1 MTSVSTLVTN
11 AELRA
16 SSYAN
21 TTDFLVGELRQ
32 FVKDYPTD
40 PIDTGTLDL
49 SQFNLDDYVGPAQ
62 DLVAMPVYEPPNAL
76 LPTAPSLT
84 DIGAVTM
91 PAERIEPTL
100 NTSGLFA
107 QIAPSNN
114 LPDFNEAEPDLSI
127 DEMVDE
133 MTALATPV
141 ISNYVF
147 PEISAFSLGAA
158 PTLSLPNYDAVATPD
173 TLRDPVDY
181 SQSLDDAYHQ
191 MAPEMQ
197 AWVDDKAAQ
206 WVATYAPEYTPW
218 VTSLQAKVT
227 DGLAGQVLPDQFETA
242 MFTRAQ
248 GRIEREFAAAENSL
262 LTTFSKAGF
271 MEPPGA
277 VVSGIL
283 NTRWQGAGRLAD
295 QSTDIYIER
304 RKTEVQHL
312 QFILNLASTQIQGVR
327 NTAVAY
333 VQTIG
338 QNMQLAL
345 SYANSIAGKLEKVFE
360 HLVARANLQVSVMN
374 AVNAQYE
381 VKLKA
386 ALAGLEGYKVSLEA
400 EKMKTEIEVAKINA
414 ITAQIN
420 AEELNIRRYSAI
432 IDAISK
438 KASVEELKLKG
449 YEIRAD
455 IFKNQTAARVAG
467 FEMYNASIR
476 GDLGKL
482 EGELSKVKVFEQLID
497 MDKMRLEAQ
506 IQQISAVKASNE
518 VKTQIFDSG
527 AEVYKLGIATA
538 VQKFT
543 AEADVKKLAQ
553 TIYGQELVNSI
564 EKYKVGLELPK
575 LMMEAVLKQ
584 YELQIQAAIE
594 SARIEISKLQIAERA
609 SEASVGA
616 YQAMASSALGSLNTM
631 ASQAI
636 QEASQTP

>member
-1 MTSVSTLVTN
+1 MASVDTLILN
-11 AELRA
+11 AETRA
-16 SSYAN
+16 ADYAS

-49 SQFNLDDYVGPAQ
+49 SQFNLEDYVAPAQ
-62 DLVAMPVYEPPNAL
+62 DAVAMPVYEPPIAE
-76 LPTAPSLT
+76 LPASPVLT
-84 DIGAVTM
+84 DIGAITM
-91 PAERIEPTL
+91 PAERTEPTL
-100 NTSGLFA
+100 DTSGLFA

-127 DEMVDE
+127 DELVDE
-133 MTALATPV
+133 MTALVTPT
-141 ISNYVF
+141 ISDYVF
-147 PEISAFSLGAA
+147 PEISSFSLGAA
-158 PTLSLPNYDAVATPD
+158 PTLSLPNYDAAATPD

-181 SQSLDDAYHQ
+181 SVSLDDAYHQ

-218 VTSLQAKVT
+218 VTDLQAKVT
-227 DGLAGQVLPDQFETA
+227 DGMAGQVLPDQYETA

-248 GRIEREFAAAENSL
+248 GRIEREFAAAENNL

-312 QFILNLASTQIQGVR
+312 QFIMNLASSQIQNVR
-327 NTAVAY
+327 NTVVSY
-333 VQTIG
+333 IQTVG

-345 SYANSIAGKLEKVFE
+345 SYANSIADKLEKVFD
-360 HLVARANLQVSVMN
+360 HLIARAGLQVQVMN

-400 EKMKTEIEVAKINA
+400 EKMKTDIEVAKINA
-414 ITAQIN
+414 IVAQIN

-438 KASVEELKLKG
+438 KASIEELKLKG

-455 IFKNQTAARVAG
+455 IFKNQTAARIAG

-482 EGELSKVKVFEQLID
+482 EGELSKVKVFEQQID

-506 IQQISAVKASNE
+506 IQQINATKASNE

-527 AEVYKLGIATA
+527 AQVYKLGIDAA
-538 VQKFT
+538 VQKFS
-543 AEADVKKLAQ
+543 ASADVKKLAQ

-575 LMMEAVLKQ
+575 VMMEAVLKQ
-584 YELQIQAAIE
+584 YELQIQAAIQ
-594 SARIEISKLQIAERA
+594 SARIEIDKLQIAERA

-616 YQAMASSALGSLNTM
+616 YQSMASSALGSLNTM
-631 ASQAI
+631 ASQAV
-636 QEASQTP
+636 QAAA

>member
-1 MTSVSTLVTN
+1 MSSVDTLITN
-11 AELRA
+11 AEARA
-16 SSYAN
+16 ASYAN
-21 TTDFLVGELRQ
+21 TTDFLVAELRQ
-32 FVKDYPTD
+32 FVTEYSTD

-49 SQFNLDDYVGPAQ
+49 SQYYLEDYVAPAQ
-62 DLVAMPVYEPPNAL
+62 DAVAMPVYEPPEAT
-76 LPTAPSLT
+76 LPTSPVLT
-84 DIGAVTM
+84 DIGAITM
-91 PAERIEPTL
+91 PAERTEPTL
-100 NTSGLFA
+100 NTSGLFT

-127 DEMVDE
+127 DELVDE
-133 MTALATPV
+133 MTALATPT
-141 ISNYVF
+141 ISDYVF
-147 PEISAFSLGAA
+147 PEISSFSLGTA
-158 PTLSLPNYDAVATPD
+158 PTLSLPNYDAAATPD

-181 SQSLDDAYHQ
+181 SVSLDDAYHQ

-206 WVATYAPEYTPW
+206 WIATYAPEYTPW
-218 VTSLQAKVT
+218 VTDLQAKVT
-227 DGLAGQVLPDQFETA
+227 DGMAGQVLPDQLEAA

-248 GRIEREFAAAENSL
+248 GRIEREFAAAENNL

-277 VVSGIL
+277 VVSSIL

-312 QFILNLASTQIQGVR
+312 QFIMNLASAQIQGVR

-333 VQTIG
+333 VQTVG

-345 SYANSIAGKLEKVFE
+345 SYASSIADKLEKVFD
-360 HLVARANLQVSVMN
+360 HLIARAGLQVQVMN

-381 VKLKA
+381 VKLRA

-400 EKMKTEIEVAKINA
+400 ERMKTDIEVAKINA
-414 ITAQIN
+414 IVAQIN

-432 IDAISK
+432 IDATSK
-438 KASVEELKLKG
+438 KASIEELKLKG

-455 IFKNQTAARVAG
+455 IFKNQTAARIAG

-482 EGELSKVKVFEQLID
+482 EGELSKVKVFEQQID

-506 IQQISAVKASNE
+506 IQQINATKASNE

-527 AEVYKLGIATA
+527 AQVYKLGIDTA
-538 VQKFT
+538 VQKFS
-543 AEADVKKLAQ
+543 AAADVKKLAQ

-575 LMMEAVLKQ
+575 VMMEAVLKQ

-609 SEASVGA
+609 SESSVGA

-636 QEASQTP
+636 SESA